1 MKLFAIAL
9 LLAATTWAQ
18 ADSTCEL
25 RISETIGLKV
35 VEFTSGNLVHSKMNL
50 TESSAKAIEEEF
62 INLQDEGICS
72 SKKVP
77 QKCILKLEKKPTVS
91 LTLIRGKERW
101 QSWKVNEKNAAQE
114 YVKSLKAL
122 GFCS

>member
-1 MKLFAIAL
+1 MKLVAMAL
-9 LLAATTWAQ
+9 LLAASLAQ
-18 ADSTCEL
+18 ADSTGDL
-25 RISETIGLKV
+25 RINETIGRKV

-62 INLQDEGICS
+62 VNLQDEGICS
-72 SKKVP
+72 SKKIA
-77 QKCILKLEKKPTVS
+77 QKCILKLEKRPSVS

-101 QSWKVNEKNAAQE
+101 QSWKVNEKKTAQE